1 MFYNGIWGSVCEDY
15 SWDLKDGHVLCRML
29 GYEYALQ
36 VSSGRKYMKT
46 KGYIV
51 LNLLRCR
58 GSEIDIMNCPHRPN
72 FCSNNDGVGV
82 VCYRPTVPK
91 GNKI

>member
-1 MFYNGIWGSVCEDY
+1 
-15 SWDLKDGHVLCRML
+15 ML

-36 VSSGRKYMKT
+36 VSSGRKYVKT

-51 LNLLRCR
+51 LDWLSCR
-58 GSEIDIMNCPHRPN
+58 GSEIDIINCPHGTSR
-72 FCSNNDGVGV
+72 CRNNDGVGV

-91 GNKI
+91 GNKIA